1 MKQMK
6 QNLSL
11 IIFAI
16 LLVSFGIVKSQTVSP
31 SYKIS
36 NKIKIEGDGGW
47 DYLVSDDATGRLY
60 VSHGTVVQVV
70 NEADGKLIGVI
81 PDTKG
86 VHGIALAKDLN
97 KGFISNGKDTTVTIF
112 DLKNLAVI
120 TKIKVTGRNPDAIL
134 YDQFSHKVFVYN
146 GRTSNATVIDAN
158 TNTVVATIDL
168 IGKPEFS
175 VTDEKGKVYV
185 NIEDKSKIC
194 VINSTT
200 LKVEQTWSVA
210 PGEEPSGL
218 ALDNKNHRLFIVCN
232 NKLMVIMDAE
242 NGKIITSLP
251 IGAGVDGAA
260 FDAKKERVYSSNG
273 EGTLTVVQGKNGAD
287 YKVLENF
294 TTLRGARTIALNQMT
309 QHLYLPTAEMGAAP
323 EPTKENPKPRPIMK
337 LGSFIIIDV
346 EPLN

>member
-1 MKQMK
+1 MRKT
-6 QNLSL
+6 SL
-11 IIFAI
+11 LIAI
-16 LLVSFGIVKSQTVSP
+16 SLVIAGSGLIKSQSTNS

-36 NKIKIEGDGGW
+36 NKMKVEGDAGW
-47 DYLVSDDATGRLY
+47 DYLISDDSTGRLY
-60 VSHGTVVQVV
+60 FSNGTIVQVV
-70 NEADGKLIGVI
+70 NAADGKLIGTI

-97 KGFISNGKDTTVTIF
+97 KGFISNGKDTSVTIF
-112 DLKNLAVI
+112 DLKSLATI
-120 TKIKVTGRNPDAIL
+120 TKIKVTGKNPDAIL

-146 GRTSNATVIDAN
+146 GRSSNATVIDAK
-158 TNTVVATIDL
+158 TNSVLATIDL
-168 IGKPEFS
+168 VGKPEFS
-175 VTDEKGKVYV
+175 VTNGKGKIYV

-218 ALDNKNHRLFIVCN
+218 ALDIKNHRLFIVCG
-232 NKLMVIMDAE
+232 NKLMIIMDAE

-251 IGAGVDGAA
+251 IGTGVDGAA
-260 FDAKKERVYSSNG
+260 FDSEKERAYSSNG
-273 EGTLTVVQGKNGAD
+273 EGTLTVVQGKNGND
-287 YKVLENF
+287 YKVVENF
-294 TTLRGARTIALNQMT
+294 ATLRGARTITLNQMT
-309 QHLYLPTAEMGAAP
+309 HHLYLPTAEFGSSP
-323 EPTKENPKPRPIMK
+323 EPTKENPRPRPIMK